1 MPSLLGRPSEPCLL
15 RQSGYSTVSH
25 YALVAM
31 MPMTRNLLPQAISSS
46 SAMGCLCHQE
56 PSKMRTC
63 FPASSGEGDKSSQTT
78 SEPDGCTSTYPCSG
92 AKEMDPQTTQP
103 GSQWSGSCC
112 NRECPMW
119 PLTARP
125 SHKSISSPGWF
136 GSYSQSQDKE
146 FNTVVPN
153 FQVVPFG
160 GVKVTTNI
168 ESDFQHLNS
177 ELFLELYWFK

>member
-31 MPMTRNLLPQAISSS
+31 MPTTRNLLPQAISSS
-46 SAMGCLCHQE
+46 SPMGCLCHQE

-78 SEPDGCTSTYPCSG
+78 SGPDGCTSTYPCSG
-92 AKEMDPQTTQP
+92 AKEVDPQTTQP

-112 NRECPMW
+112 NRECPTW

-136 GSYSQSQDKE
+136 GSYSQSRQRVLHCCARFPSCAFWRSQSNNE
-146 FNTVVPN
+146 HCEWLST
-153 FQVVPFG
+153 
-160 GVKVTTNI
+160 
-168 ESDFQHLNS
+168 S
-177 ELFLELYWFK
+177 ELWTVSRTVLI